1 MASKKPEHQSFRK
14 VLLTLN
20 NPTLSPDEAIEKA
33 KSLKSLAYCAVSL
46 EVSPSGTPHLH
57 IYLVFKLSV
66 RRSTL
71 ERMFPG
77 AHIENPKGT
86 HQENVDYVQ
95 KSGKWKDTEKA
106 KTSVPGTFRE
116 WGELP
121 LAAKSSKV
129 KDTVPRKSRNVVQM
143 IEDGKSDFQII
154 KAEPGFA
161 QKTKHINDIRNA
173 LMRDKSRRRVE
184 DLHIEYIYGPPGS
197 GKTKCVLKECKK
209 SDVYIVT
216 EYHNPYDGYKGEPVI
231 LFDMFQPLSPDFSLA
246 DLVRLLNPHA
256 TQLPARG
263 QNLWACYT
271 KVYFTSC
278 YSPDSISKDS
288 NILESFLRRIT
299 NVAKMEDGKKVNLG
313 PGTDFIG
320 MRGPPTANVVA
331 SQTGKHKIPA

>member
-20 NPTLSPDEAIEKA
+20 NPTLSSDEAIEKA

-57 IYLVFKLSV
+57 IYLVFNLSV

-86 HQENVDYVQ
+86 PQENIDYIC
-95 KSGKWKDTEKA
+95 KTGKWKDTEKA
-106 KTSVPGTFRE
+106 KTAVPGTFRE

-121 LAAKSSKV
+121 PSAKSSKA
-129 KDTVPRKSRNVVQM
+129 KDTAPSKSQNVVQM

-184 DLHIEYIYGPPGS
+184 DLYIEYIYGPPGS
-197 GKTKCVLKECKK
+197 GKSKYVLNQHKK

-231 LFDMFQPLSPDFSLA
+231 LFDMFQYHPPDFSLA

-256 TQLPARG
+256 TQLPVRG

-271 KVYFTSC
+271 EVYFTS
-278 YSPDSISKDS
+278 YFEPYNLSAKPP
-288 NILESFLRRIT
+288 ILESFLRRIT

-320 MRGPPTANVVA
+320 MRGPPTASVVA
-331 SQTGKHKIPA
+331 SQAGKHKIPA